1 MVTKVSKVYV
11 LVGAKVGGLVG
22 KTEVCSECG
31 KQKKIEL
38 TLQQGKNKVKVTRLE
53 NGYRIT

>member
-1 MVTKVSKVYV
+1 MNVES
-11 LVGAKVGGLVG
+11 LVGR
-22 KTEVCSECG
+22 TEVCSECG

-53 NGYRIT
+53 NGYRITWMALTMIAGPIPY

>member
-1 MVTKVSKVYV
+1 MNVES
-11 LVGAKVGGLVG
+11 LVG